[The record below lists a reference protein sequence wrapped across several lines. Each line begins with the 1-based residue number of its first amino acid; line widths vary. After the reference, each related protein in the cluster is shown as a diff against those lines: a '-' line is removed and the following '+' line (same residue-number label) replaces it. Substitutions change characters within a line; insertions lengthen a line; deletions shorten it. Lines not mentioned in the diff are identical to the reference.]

1 MATWQCAVAKRIRNI
16 PDSFSDGW
24 SMYEED
30 PRFAGHYFLDSRSM
44 TWALN
49 AMILLAYM
57 NVCLLQRHEKSDT
70 YNEINAN
77 DVYVNGWD
85 GSNWGDNE
93 ETLHWNMLTGDNVW
107 FGDHCP
113 DRVVSMGKARAM
125 CSKMDSITA
134 LGPLLGARTARNLQ
148 VTRGV
153 RDFPGPVRFRDCDW
167 DLEGSDGS
175 HSSDGSESD

>member
-1 MATWQCAVAKRIRNI
+1 MLAVV
-16 PDSFSDGW
+16 DG
-24 SMYEED
+24 
-30 PRFAGHYFLDSRSM
+30 F
-44 TWALN
+44 T
-49 AMILLAYM
+49 
-57 NVCLLQRHEKSDT
+57 T
-70 YNEINAN
+70 
-77 DVYVNGWD
+77 
-85 GSNWGDNE
+85 
-93 ETLHWNMLTGDNVW
+93 
-107 FGDHCP
+107 FG
-113 DRVVSMGKARAM
+113 M